1 MVTPAVG
8 TMASGGSV
16 GDRAEHQ
23 SGKDLVMPLSVP
35 ASSLTDSDGDHAG
48 RLDGSSGGGSN
59 RGDISGAARVTTD
72 TTRVSGRVKWFNH
85 HKGFGF
91 ITVDHEDGE
100 VFVHQSNIKSDGF
113 RSLWDEEVVEFDLV
127 IGDDGK
133 KKAFNVTGPGGRP
146 PQCAVQMAGYRM
158 SPNMQAGMTTMMASV
173 SGPNP
178 MGSMSP
184 PAQGY
189 PGSTPS
195 GVGMGGGPQGQPNY
209 GQMPRMA
216 YYQQPAFYPLNEMGY
231 SHAYTMSPMSPMS
244 STQGYYGGRG
254 WYGGPRPP
262 PPGTPGYSSG
272 LQVVVH
278 NLPWDCTWQALKE
291 AFEDIGEIE
300 RADVVFDS
308 HGRSR
313 GFGVVRFADRE
324 SAQKAVEKM
333 NDKTISGR
341 VVSVRVDRFA

>member
-1 MVTPAVG
+1 MITSSVG

-16 GDRAEHQ
+16 GDRAEQ
-23 SGKDLVMPLSVP
+23 TGKDLVRPPSMP
-35 ASSLTDSDGDHAG
+35 ASSLSDSDGDHAG
-48 RLDGSSGGGSN
+48 RLDGSSGGGSY
-59 RGDISGAARVTTD
+59 RGDSSGAARVTTD
-72 TTRVSGRVKWFNH
+72 KARVSGRVKWFNH

-91 ITVDHEDGE
+91 ITVDHEEGE

-113 RSLWDEEVVEFDLV
+113 RSLWDEELVEFDMV
-127 IGDDGK
+127 VGDDGK
-133 KKAFNVTGPGGRP
+133 KKAFNVTGPGGQP
-146 PQCAVQMAGYRM
+146 PQCAAQMGGYRM
-158 SPNMQAGMTTMMASV
+158 SQKMHPGMPGMMMGV
-173 SGPNP
+173 SGPNA

-184 PAQGY
+184 AAQGY
-189 PGSTPS
+189 PGSLSPGEGIS
-195 GVGMGGGPQGQPNY
+195 GGPQGPPNY
-209 GQMPRMA
+209 GQMPHMA
-216 YYQQPAFYPLNEMGY
+216 FYQQPSFYQINEAGY
-231 SHAYTMSPMSPMS
+231 PQAYPVSP
-244 STQGYYGGRG
+244 TQGYYGVRG

-278 NLPWDCTWQALKE
+278 NLPWECTWQTLRE
-291 AFEDIGEIE
+291 AFEDIGPIE

-324 SAQKAVEKM
+324 SAQKAVETM